1 MTRDRDKGRGC
12 EGRHGGWVEEE
23 GQDQDESGWQMLGQ
37 EAAREQATE
46 ANRLATPRPAMA

>member
-1 MTRDRDKGRGC
+1 M
-12 EGRHGGWVEEE
+12 EEE

-46 ANRLATPRPAMA
+46 ANRLATPRPAMASPA